1 PTKNGRKDKPHVIP
15 YWRFTKLIICHLG
28 RTHNIHQR
36 LASLFHLAEEDLRL
50 GRLKFVPKGHRLVP
64 DVSKRLPLGG
74 PPGQLKAANYPDFRL
89 EELVPLLWI
98 ESERN
103 YNISATNGITHWW
116 CKRKDFYIT
125 RHNAPSDRHAVRSH
139 MRILNVIGI
148 KTSERYGY
156 AFLREIVIRRADYN
170 ENIVIRQHVGDLQ
183 HRIKSYQTKLNLI
196 EPRWDALD
204 FLSEGFMEVIE
215 RRLKIR
221 RIFRSLESFVGGRL
235 RDVDYMTLNRAE

>member
-1 PTKNGRKDKPHVIP
+1 
-15 YWRFTKLIICHLG
+15 
-28 RTHNIHQR
+28 THNIHQR

-89 EELVPLLWI
+89 EELVPSLRI

-116 CKRKDFYIT
+116 FKRKDFYIT
-125 RHNAPSDRHAVRSH
+125 RHNAPSDRHVVRSH
-139 MRILNVIGI
+139 MRILNVICI

-170 ENIVIRQHVGDLQ
+170 EYKISKADFKNLHPNDFEDLNIVIRQHVGDLQ
-183 HRIKSYQTKLNLI
+183 HGIESYQTKLNLI
-196 EPRWDALD
+196 EPRWDGLD
-204 FLSEGFMEVIE
+204 FLFQENYTIIS
-215 RRLKIR
+215 KIR
-221 RIFRSLESFVGGRL
+221 AVIYKDRNDQKKML
-235 RDVDYMTLNRAE
+235 RENEVHKSST